1 MNPKHRPGFEQT
13 GLGQAAHVDRVEA
26 EFGGE
31 LPGWAQTLPNVPP
44 TLPLPRMPIF
54 MRVD

>member
-13 GLGQAAHVDRVEA
+13 GLGQVAHVDRVEA